1 MAPRSDVHGADD
13 FRDAIVAV
21 HLEQV
26 PLANV
31 PAKFSVPTRQVR
43 LAILDLDAI
52 NAIRIGS
59 KQDALIEDGYQRQ
72 VFRWATKY
80 AKARMPTDGSNHTE
94 WELHKC
100 ILCDIKGQMKLKD
113 AMEEFGISKATY
125 KKYTDKVVDLL
136 GFKSLKEVRLNYKES
151 KLSIAK
157 IQGALGKV
165 PKLKPGR
172 KPLLTADEEAL
183 IVASA
188 EMKGDASKPV
198 FRKQLASQLNE
209 ILDCLPSQPRAQI
222 AGGVKYKS
230 GLSYAR
236 SIIHPFLL

>member
-72 VFRWATKY
+72 VF
-80 AKARMPTDGSNHTE
+80 
-94 WELHKC
+94 
-100 ILCDIKGQMKLKD
+100 
-113 AMEEFGISKATY
+113 
-125 KKYTDKVVDLL
+125 
-136 GFKSLKEVRLNYKES
+136 
-151 KLSIAK
+151 
-157 IQGALGKV
+157 
-165 PKLKPGR
+165 
-172 KPLLTADEEAL
+172 
-183 IVASA
+183 
-188 EMKGDASKPV
+188 
-198 FRKQLASQLNE
+198 
-209 ILDCLPSQPRAQI
+209 
-222 AGGVKYKS
+222 
-230 GLSYAR
+230 
-236 SIIHPFLL
+236 